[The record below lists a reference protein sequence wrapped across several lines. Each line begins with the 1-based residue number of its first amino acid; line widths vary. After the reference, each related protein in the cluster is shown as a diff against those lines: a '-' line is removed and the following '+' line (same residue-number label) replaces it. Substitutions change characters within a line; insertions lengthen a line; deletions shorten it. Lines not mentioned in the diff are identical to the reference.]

1 MAKLINNLIFQN
13 RIFGSGKNYC
23 KVKDEQMREQLIL
36 LDTNNNRF
44 NNYVDQNNNNNNTNN
59 NVNKYDYPLLFYIK
73 GRYQVLENKIM
84 RVLNNKANKTPP
96 VWLMRQAGRYL
107 PEFREIRSK
116 NQDFIKLCLSEN
128 LASEITL
135 QPIERF
141 NFDAAII
148 FSDILMLPYGL
159 NQKVEF
165 EKNFGPKLGN
175 LNLDD
180 LKNIDEVDFS
190 FKLNSVYRAI
200 NITSNKINRDEK
212 DLIGFVGAPW
222 TILVYMINKISPKK
236 KLKEDFFKDEFLIN
250 RLLSIIDK
258 FLKIHIKNQV
268 EAGATIIQIF
278 DSWAGLLENNIPE
291 YIYIPTLSL
300 VEYTKS
306 LGVPVICFPR
316 GIKDYKNFCD
326 IVKPSAVS
334 IDYDID
340 PKDIAKNIDIPIQG
354 GLDPKILLQDEDTL
368 EKETKKYLNI
378 FKDHP
383 YIFNLGHGIQP
394 QTKIEMVEKLVK
406 IVRSFN

>member
-1 MAKLINNLIFQN
+1 MTPIQKCIVEK
-13 RIFGSGKNYC
+13 STS
-23 KVKDEQMREQLIL
+23 
-36 LDTNNNRF
+36 TNC
-44 NNYVDQNNNNNNTNN
+44 
-59 NVNKYDYPLLFYIK
+59 
-73 GRYQVLENKIM
+73 
-84 RVLNNKANKTPP
+84 

-107 PEFREIRSK
+107 PEFREIRK
-116 NQDFIKLCLSEN
+116 QNPDFIKLCLSEN

-159 NQKVEF
+159 TQKVEF
-165 EKNFGPKLGN
+165 EKNFGPKLGE
-175 LNLDD
+175 LDLD
-180 LKNIDEVDFS
+180 KFRNIDEVDFS
-190 FKLNSVYRAI
+190 FRLNSVYKAI
-200 NITSNKINRDEK
+200 NITSKKINKTDK

-236 KLKEDFFKDEFLIN
+236 KLSEDFFKDDFLIN
-250 RLLSIIDK
+250 RLLQIIDK

-300 VEYTKS
+300 VEYVKS

-316 GIKDYKNFCD
+316 GIKDYKNFCE
-326 IVKPSAVS
+326 IVKPDAVN
-334 IDYDID
+334 IDYDVD
-340 PKDIAKNIDIPIQG
+340 PKKILKDIRIPVQG
-354 GLDPKILLQDEDTL
+354 GLNPEILLTDKSNL
-368 EKETKKYLNI
+368 EKEIKYYLNT

-383 YIFNLGHGIQP
+383 YIFNLGHGIKP
-394 QTKIEMVEKLVK
+394 ETKIEMVDILVNT
-406 IVRSFN
+406 VREFK